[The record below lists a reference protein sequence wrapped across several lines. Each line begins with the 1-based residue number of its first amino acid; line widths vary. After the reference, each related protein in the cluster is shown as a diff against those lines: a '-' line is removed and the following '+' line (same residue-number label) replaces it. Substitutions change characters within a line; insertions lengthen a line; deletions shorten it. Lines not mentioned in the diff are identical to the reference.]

1 MANQPIGVT
10 FMPSEDNQAM
20 GPRNYAAN
28 GPAGGDLADAFK
40 ILSLRLPTVL
50 GASALSSKRL
60 LTSPG
65 AAGVGGGFNPSA
77 AVFDALLRAM
87 TGNPAMASPQADGGG
102 FGASGTP
109 SQGPTSGVPPTDLAS
124 LFGMPPNGGNASA
137 GPAGAPASASPGLAP
152 PMTWDVSG
160 GSSTRSPAPRVTP
173 GDEDVRARPIP
184 WDPTAPSTSG
194 MSWMGPQEQ
203 DRPMARG
210 GRSGGFY

>member
-102 FGASGTP
+102 FGASGT
-109 SQGPTSGVPPTDLAS
+109 SNQGPTLGVPPTDLAS
-124 LFGMPPNGGNASA
+124 LFGMPPNGGGGSMNSSSPFGGSSLSTSA
-137 GPAGAPASASPGLAP
+137 PPPPPAARIIPGSGGTDLPRLIDPGQSTSMAPAS
-152 PMTWDVSG
+152 
-160 GSSTRSPAPRVTP
+160 
-173 GDEDVRARPIP
+173 P
-184 WDPTAPSTSG
+184 WA
-194 MSWMGPQEQ
+194 PQEM